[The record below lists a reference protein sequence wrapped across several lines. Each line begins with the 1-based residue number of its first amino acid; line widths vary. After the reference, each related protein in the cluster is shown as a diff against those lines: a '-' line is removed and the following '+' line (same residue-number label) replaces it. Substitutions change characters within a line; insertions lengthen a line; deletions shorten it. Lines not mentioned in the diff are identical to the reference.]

1 MKYLKINEKSIGK
14 RSNIIVFFPGLG
26 SRALYQ
32 NIGDSL
38 LRSGN
43 KDVELIYRE
52 AATAMG
58 YGDQP
63 EKMLIT
69 PQTLPEDKMAQQGFI
84 GASFLIHN
92 LVLAAQLR
100 EHAQQQGLD
109 LNVVAYSGESFGM
122 INSAVASGSLSVS
135 DGVKIANFFTPY
147 IFLASEKHDDPFSR
161 SILSYYPAALKE
173 QQLIS
178 EFYYVIALR
187 GRNKQL
193 SEAYTA
199 LQDEFLNTEV
209 ELHKVYSP
217 RQINLYVKASIK
229 SCFDIFMKNF
239 PGVDVIK
246 LKEQTSFLTHSAQ
259 LGPLKQGLEQ
269 FLTDQQI
276 VFLDPHTPVIANH
289 CEKLLT
295 SKEDIRSAILAL
307 MDQMMLS
314 AATASIADEFE
325 VDAILELGLGN
336 KSVLMLRD
344 NEIRTPTFS
353 FTGDTREANLILR
366 ALSALNSIRNSHDAI
381 NACTGIDRWMEIVC
395 ENADFAALF
404 STKIVE
410 AIQQIGSLKLEISG
424 SVPISVE
431 TIFKNSWRY
440 REFLRPGELVLMA
453 RLRRN
458 IQGSE
463 DNKNQTYAD
472 LKILT
477 QDGTIRFQKTPF
489 IIHAEKT
496 LFYFS
501 NLDGKSNADLFDL
514 LQDLEDA
521 PVYYEVCQ
529 HIEKE
534 CNQGKPLR
542 RLLQLRTAAAQP
554 EAQVIR
560 RIIVQIFVFEL
571 MKIYRPGLVQNGK
584 VCLVTQ
590 DFIGW
595 LACLVTAG
603 AASLDSVVQLCC
615 DYYSTLARK
624 MFPWAAVKKFAAEL
638 ADACVPLLSVNGLPL
653 LVQRDLEV
661 NTYKILLGEFPKHT
675 IPVGLDCHISVITLD
690 CQLDHALLETA
701 PYQAD
706 IVPIISVRDIWL
718 CNPELVLEQREREAL
733 THLTE
738 ENHQVSIYAE
748 QRNLLC
754 STINAYIE
762 ADEVPVKF
770 CNGGSES
777 MTLFI
782 QHSPQE
788 PVVVRKILSEALT
801 AAKWYTD
808 GKGVMLPPFA
818 KAARQVDYLRALPD
832 SAKHWF
838 PQVYNV
844 TEREILTPANQTRVG
859 RSTCKEVIYEMSLIE
874 GEEVSQFI
882 RRNRLAPQIIARL
895 YEIIF
900 IFLRDNIHRENRVE
914 VSGNT
919 LETSYFRKIEE
930 RLALCRQTATQTF
943 GPELLDS
950 ENIVING
957 NEYLNIGS
965 LLNIF
970 RSHPE
975 YQRLLEPR
983 YHSLVMGDTNT
994 ENIKIVN
1001 TAPLLAVQ
1009 ELMNQKS
1016 VDEQE
1021 IAQALVAIDA
1031 ESIQLRFLDPR
1042 AIGYQSEGTE
1052 CRDDYMYD
1060 NKPWHNSVGHYDEI
1074 HNELFSLD
1082 MCINADR
1089 SPVINIQF
1097 TDNND
1102 YQCAYQIVDCAQKN
1116 INPLYDVSIVGVE
1129 KYFAQVMN
1137 SVYDVTNPNSTF
1149 LRDDPNWLVRFVFI
1163 MGTHFTAMPPFH
1175 FSSELDGTIKD
1186 SVRTQRRP
1194 VAIYCEGIKWLNWA
1208 LEILQGK
1215 RTHFLGVSV
1224 PFIEQIEK
1232 EAI

>member
-1 MKYLKINEKSIGK
+1 MKHFKINEGTSEN
-14 RSNIIVFFPGLG
+14 RCNIIGFFPGLG
-26 SRALYQ
+26 SRAVYQ
-32 NIGDSL
+32 DIGDSL

-43 KDVELIYRE
+43 KEVEQIYRD
-52 AATAMG
+52 AATALG

-63 EKMLIT
+63 EKMLIA
-69 PQTLPEDKMAQQGFI
+69 PQTLPENKMVRQGFI

-92 LVLAAQLR
+92 LALAAKLR
-100 EHAQQQGLD
+100 EHVQRQSLD

-122 INSAVASGSLSVS
+122 INSAVASGALSVG

-147 IFLASEKHDDPFSR
+147 ILLASERHNDPFSQ
-161 SILSYYPAALKE
+161 SILTYYPAALKE
-173 QQLIS
+173 QPLIS
-178 EFYYVIALR
+178 ELYYVVALR
-187 GRNKQL
+187 GRKKQL
-193 SEAYTA
+193 SEACAA

-217 RQINLYVKASIK
+217 RQINMYVKASIK
-229 SCFDIFMKNF
+229 SCFDIFMNNF
-239 PGVDVIK
+239 PGVNVIK

-259 LGPLKQGLEQ
+259 LIPLKQGLEQ
-269 FLTDQQI
+269 FLTDQNI

-295 SKEDIRSAILAL
+295 CKADIRSAILAL
-307 MDQMMLS
+307 VDQMMLS
-314 AATASIADEFE
+314 AATASIADKFE
-325 VDAILELGLGN
+325 ADAIIELGLGN

-353 FTGDTREANLILR
+353 FTGDTREANLILQ
-366 ALSALNSIRNSHDAI
+366 ALSALNTIRNSHDAVR
-381 NACTGIDRWMEIVC
+381 ACTGIHRWMEIVC
-395 ENADFAALF
+395 DNADFATQY

-410 AIQQIGSLKLEISG
+410 AIQRIGSLRLEIRG
-424 SVPISVE
+424 SVPISVD

-440 REFLRPGELVLMA
+440 RDFIRPGELVLMA

-472 LKILT
+472 LKILAK
-477 QDGTIRFQKTPF
+477 DGRIRFQKTPF

-501 NLDGKSNADLFDL
+501 SLEGVSNADLFNL

-521 PVYYEVCQ
+521 PAYNEVCQ
-529 HIEKE
+529 RIEEE
-534 CNQGKPLR
+534 CNQGEPLR
-542 RLLQLRTAAAQP
+542 RLLQLRTAAAKS
-554 EAQVIR
+554 ETQVIR
-560 RIIVQIFVFEL
+560 RIIIQMFVFEL
-571 MKIYRPGLVQNGK
+571 MKIYRPGLVQNGNI
-584 VCLVTQ
+584 CFVTQ
-590 DFIGW
+590 DFVGW
-595 LACLVTAG
+595 LACLVTAR
-603 AASLDSVVQLCC
+603 AASLDSAVQLCC
-615 DYYSTLARK
+615 DYYSTMGRK
-624 MFPWAAVKKFAAEL
+624 MSPWAAVRKFTAGL
-638 ADACVPLLSVNGLPL
+638 ADACIPVLSVNGLPL
-653 LVQRDLEV
+653 LAHGDLEI
-661 NTYKILLGEFPKHT
+661 NTYKMLLGDFPMHT
-675 IPVGLDCHISVITLD
+675 VPVRLDCNISVVTLD
-690 CQLDHALLETA
+690 CKLDHALLETA
-701 PYQAD
+701 PYQSD
-706 IVPIISVRDIWL
+706 IIPIISVRDIWL
-718 CNPELVLEQREREAL
+718 CNPELVLEQCERKAL
-733 THLTE
+733 TYLTE
-738 ENHQVSIYAE
+738 ENHQVCIYAE

-762 ADEVPVKF
+762 ADEVPIKF

-777 MTLFI
+777 MTMFI
-782 QHSPQE
+782 QRSPQE
-788 PVVVRKILSEALT
+788 LVVVRKILSEALT
-801 AAKWYTD
+801 AAKWNTS
-808 GKGVMLPPFA
+808 GKGVMLPPFT

-832 SAKHWF
+832 SIKPFF

-844 TEREILTPANQTRVG
+844 TEREILTPASQIRVD

-882 RRNRLAPQIIARL
+882 RHNRLAPQIVARL
-895 YEIIF
+895 YEVIF
-900 IFLRDNIHRENRVE
+900 IFLRDNVHSDNRVKA
-914 VSGNT
+914 SGNT

-930 RLALCRQTATQTF
+930 RLALCRETAPKTF

-950 ENIVING
+950 ENIVINSS
-957 NEYLNIGS
+957 EYLNIGA

-975 YQRLLEPR
+975 YQRILEPR

-994 ENIKIVN
+994 ENIKIGN
-1001 TAPLLAVQ
+1001 SAPLLAVQ
-1009 ELMNQKS
+1009 VLINQQRIEEK
-1016 VDEQE
+1016 E
-1021 IAQALVAIDA
+1021 IAQALEAIDA

-1042 AIGYQSEGTE
+1042 AIGYQSEGAE

-1074 HNELFSLD
+1074 HNDLFSLD
-1082 MCINADR
+1082 MRINADR
-1089 SPVINIQF
+1089 SPVVDIHF
-1097 TDNND
+1097 TDDND
-1102 YQCAYQIVDCAQKN
+1102 YQCAYQVVDCAQKN
-1116 INPLYDVSIVGVE
+1116 INPLHDVSIVGVE

-1137 SVYDVTNPNSTF
+1137 SVYDVTNSNSIF
-1149 LRDDPNWLVRFVFI
+1149 VRDDPNWLVRFVFI

-1186 SVRTQRRP
+1186 SVRNQRRP

-1215 RTHFLGVSV
+1215 RAHFLGVSV